1 MYKQDFY
8 NLVTSYFNN
17 PIMTKINKW
26 EGISYYYV
34 KKRTQTMTGGNYY
47 IIVGVQGDTSELHT
61 RKYLKNLQWS
71 SLLTRKIKDNYP
83 VNFTT
88 YDSNKVLNKIFIS
101 QIERVTTHTTYLY
114 YPVNIKI
121 SVFHEDSSKR
131 FSPETTLNLAL
142 EEFNTIVKIN
152 N

>member
-8 NLVTSYFNN
+8 NLVTSYFDN
-17 PIMTKINKW
+17 PIMTKINQW

-34 KKRTQTMTGGNYY
+34 KKRTQTITDNYY

-61 RKYLKNLQWS
+61 RKYLKNLQWC

-88 YDSNKVLNKIFIS
+88 YNSNNVLNNIFIS
-101 QIERVTTHTTYLY
+101 QIERQDNYTTYLY
-114 YPVNIKI
+114 YPLDIKI

-131 FSPETTLNLAL
+131 FPKQTTLNLAL
-142 EEFNTIVKIN
+142 EEFNTIIKI
-152 N
+152 

>member
-1 MYKQDFY
+1 MDKQDFY
-8 NLVTSYFNN
+8 NLVTSYFDN

-47 IIVGVQGDTSELHT
+47 IIVGVQGDTSQLKT
-61 RKYLKNLQWS
+61 RKYLTNLQWC
-71 SLLTRKIKDNYP
+71 SLLTRKIKDDYP

-88 YDSNKVLNKIFIS
+88 YDSNKVLNNIYLN
-101 QIERVTTHTTYLY
+101 QTERQDNYTTYLY
-114 YPVNIKI
+114 YPLGIKI

-131 FSPETTLNLAL
+131 FPTQTTLNLAL
-142 EEFNTIVKIN
+142 EEFNTIVKI
-152 N
+152 